1 MDLLKINN
9 DEQINNTI
17 RENEMV
23 ILYFSNKV
31 CGACEVIKTKV
42 EKILKSY
49 TKVKSVEIDGEEN
62 IEFAA
67 MNDVFSFPL
76 LILYVNGKETIRV
89 GRNID
94 FLELEKSIKRYYDI
108 LF

>member
-1 MDLLKINN
+1 MLKINN
-9 DEQINNTI
+9 EEQIKNTI

-31 CGACEVIKTKV
+31 CGACEVIKNKV
-42 EKILKSY
+42 GKILEFYS
-49 TKVKSVEIDGEEN
+49 KVNGIEIDGEEH

-67 MNDVFSFPL
+67 MNNVFSFPL
-76 LILYVNGKETIRV
+76 LILYVNGKETMRV
-89 GRNID
+89 GRNVNL
-94 FLELEKSIKRYYDI
+94 LELEDTIKRYYEM